1 MVCSAGPSVSPSVR
15 DMARPVLELNQLKLR
30 YPGSDRWTLNGLDLC
45 LEAGETLALVGSSGC
60 GKSTVARAVMQL
72 LPMGTTCEGGL
83 KLTGQD
89 PRQLNRPA
97 LRQLRGQAA
106 GLVFHS

>member
-1 MVCSAGPSVSPSVR
+1 
-15 DMARPVLELNQLKLR
+15 MARPVLELNQLKLR
-30 YPGSDRWTLNGLDLC
+30 YAGSDSWILNGLDLS

-72 LPMGTTCEGGL
+72 LPLGTTCEGEL

-89 PRQLNRPA
+89 PRQLNRYA
-97 LRQLRGQAA
+97 LRRLRGQAA
-106 GLVFHS
+106 GMVFQDLSLIHI